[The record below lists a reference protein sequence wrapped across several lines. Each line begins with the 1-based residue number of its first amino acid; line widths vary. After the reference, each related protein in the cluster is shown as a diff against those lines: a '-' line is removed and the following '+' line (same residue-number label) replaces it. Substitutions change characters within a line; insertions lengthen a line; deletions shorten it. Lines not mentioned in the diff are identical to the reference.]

1 MLRCASL
8 PVYTV
13 CVSHKSKGQVAP
25 TLRERGSLAKQLRLD
40 VAQLTDVG
48 RKREHNEDNMAY
60 VIPKD
65 PQVMASKGALFIVA
79 DGMGGHAAGEVA
91 SEIAVD
97 TVSNAYY
104 QDDSDDVTD
113 SLLHAIRR
121 ANASIHQRAAEN
133 MLRSGMGTTCVAAVL
148 RGNMA
153 YIANVGDSRAYLIR
167 GSQVRQ
173 ISQDH
178 SWVAEQVRAGL
189 LTEDQARTHA
199 QRNVITR
206 CLGTQAE
213 VDIDVFQEELS
224 EGNSLVLCTDG
235 LSGLVSEEE
244 LQRIVDQYVPQ
255 QSVYHLVERANE
267 NGGPDNITAIVVRI
281 QEVGEEPPGVRHP
294 VRVGGREASE
304 NTAILG
310 VLPSTSFG
318 SPQSNGERRTPS
330 APLRFSSGPLAPTQ
344 DTITAP
350 QPALGRSRRRRSR
363 LFYLTLTLLSL
374 LILTGIGAGAFLLL
388 RVNDSQTVSQT
399 LRSTQLLIDGAQVD
413 ISNNNPASALN
424 ALATAQNRL
433 RDVQKN
439 YQMDQSQQ
447 RQSTQLKVELVTQVK
462 AAIANYNQGAHIFV
476 LPCANT
482 SINPIDNTSTH
493 TYPQNIAWA
502 QDPKGAPVLYALAQD
517 YGLYQVNSQYSLV
530 ARIASNA
537 ASRILNISSNS
548 SHVFVLV
555 EQLKNTVPTGYT
567 LDVYQPG
574 QAGVLGKSTF
584 SAQIG
589 TDFTRGG
596 FSPALVT
603 TLGNNVYVVLNSN
616 QNNARVLSYVVD
628 AKGHLSTPKPIN
640 FSISAAIVSAA
651 AFSQQ
656 LFLLL
661 SDGEVRSL
669 SLAAGSQSILPTAV
683 FVQQQIALPLAAGS
697 KNFTANEA
705 VPTMTPVEKQGNASL
720 VVSSPSSVVSNTPS
734 TSTAMLST
742 GVVNG
747 TPHLYIGDPVNH
759 RVLDLD
765 VAKPL
770 VGGPPTPT
778 PTGTNVAGNNVTLGL
793 VQQYVLSGGSSLV
806 KSLAVDPKGKQLD
819 ILSQNT
825 PSASSLISVGTGPQ
839 SGC

>member
-1 MLRCASL
+1 VRL
-8 PVYTV
+8 
-13 CVSHKSKGQVAP
+13 SHKSKGQVAP
-25 TLRERGSLAKQLRLD
+25 TLRERSSLAKQLRLD

-65 PQVMASKGALFIVA
+65 PQVMARKGALFIVA

-104 QDDSDDVTD
+104 QDDSDDVAD

-148 RGNMA
+148 RGNRA
-153 YIANVGDSRAYLIR
+153 YIANVGDSRAYLMR
-167 GSQVRQ
+167 GIQVKQ

-206 CLGTQAE
+206 SLGTQAE
-213 VDIDVFQEELS
+213 VDIDVFKEELS
-224 EGNSLVLCTDG
+224 EGNYLVLCTDG

-255 QSVYHLVERANE
+255 ESVYRLVERANE

-294 VRVGGREASE
+294 VRVGGREAGE
-304 NTAILG
+304 NTALLG
-310 VLPSTSFG
+310 VLPDTSIG
-318 SPQSNGERRTPS
+318 IPQRNGEGRSPS
-330 APLRFSSGPLAPTQ
+330 APLRFSSGPLAPTH
-344 DTITAP
+344 DGITAP

-363 LFYLTLTLLSL
+363 LFYPTLTLLAL
-374 LILTGIGAGAFLLL
+374 LILAGVGAGAFFLL
-388 RVNDSQTVSQT
+388 RVNESQTVSQT
-399 LRSTQLLIDGAQVD
+399 LRSTQLRIDSAQVD

-424 ALATAQNRL
+424 ALATAQNSL

-439 YQMDQSQQ
+439 HQLDKSQQ
-447 RQSTQLKVELVTQVK
+447 QQLTQLKVELVTQVK
-462 AAIANYNQGAHIFV
+462 AAIVNYNQGAHISV
-476 LPCANT
+476 LPCATT

-517 YGLYQVNSQYSLV
+517 FGLYQVNNQYSLV

-537 ASRILNISSNS
+537 TSHILNVSSDS

-555 EQLKNTVPTGYT
+555 EQLKNGVPTGYT

-574 QAGVLGKSTF
+574 QEGVLGKSTF

-596 FSPALVT
+596 FSPAFVT
-603 TLGNNVYVVLNSN
+603 TWDNNVYVVLNSN
-616 QNNARVLSYVVD
+616 QNNARVLSYVID

-640 FSISAAIVSAA
+640 FSISAAIVSAT

-669 SLAAGSQSILPTAV
+669 SLAAGSQTILPTAV

-705 VPTMTPVEKQGNASL
+705 VPTVTPVGQKGNASL
-720 VVSSPSSVVSNTPS
+720 VVSSPSSVASNTPS
-734 TSTAMLST
+734 TNTAMLST
-742 GVVNG
+742 GVING

-778 PTGTNVAGNNVTLGL
+778 PRPTGTNVAGNNVTLGL
-793 VQQYVLSGGSSLV
+793 VQQYVLSSGSSLL
-806 KSLAVDPKGKQLD
+806 KSLAVNPEGKQLD
-819 ILSQNT
+819 ILSQNA

>member
-1 MLRCASL
+1 
-8 PVYTV
+8 
-13 CVSHKSKGQVAP
+13 
-25 TLRERGSLAKQLRLD
+25 LAKQLRLD

-121 ANASIHQRAAEN
+121 ANAAIHQRAAEN

-350 QPALGRSRRRRSR
+350 QPALGRSRRRRGR

-537 ASRILNISSNS
+537 TSHILNIASNS

-603 TLGNNVYVVLNSN
+603 TLDNNVYVVLNSN

-793 VQQYVLSGGSSLV
+793 VQQYVLFGGSSLV

>member
-1 MLRCASL
+1 VR
-8 PVYTV
+8 
-13 CVSHKSKGQVAP
+13 VSHKSKGQVAP

-65 PQVMASKGALFIVA
+65 PPVMASKGALFIVA

-104 QDDSDDVTD
+104 QDDSDDVAD

-167 GSQVRQ
+167 GSKVRQ

-224 EGNSLVLCTDG
+224 EGTSLVLCTDG

-267 NGGPDNITAIVVRI
+267 NGGPDNITAIVARI

-310 VLPSTSFG
+310 VLPGTSFG
-318 SPQSNGERRTPS
+318 IPQSNGERRTPS
-330 APLRFSSGPLAPTQ
+330 APLRFSSGPLAPTP

-374 LILTGIGAGAFLLL
+374 LILTGIGTGTFFLL
-388 RVNDSQTVSQT
+388 RVNDSQTVNQT

-413 ISNNNPASALN
+413 ISNGNPASALN

-433 RDVQKN
+433 RDLQKN

-447 RQSTQLKVELVTQVK
+447 QQLTQLKVELVTQVK
-462 AAIANYNQGAHIFV
+462 AAVANYNQGAHIFA

-537 ASRILNISSNS
+537 TSHILNIASNS

-555 EQLKNTVPTGYT
+555 EQLKNTVPTRYT

-589 TDFTRGG
+589 TNFTRGG

-603 TLGNNVYVVLNSN
+603 TSGDNVYVVLNSN
-616 QNNARVLSYVVD
+616 QNNAHVLSYVVD
-628 AKGHLSTPKPIN
+628 AKGHLSTPKPNN

-705 VPTMTPVEKQGNASL
+705 VPTVTPVEKQGNASL
-720 VVSSPSSVVSNTPS
+720 VVSSPSSVASNTPS

-825 PSASSLISVGTGPQ
+825 PSVSGLISVGTGPQ